1 MDAHGAAPS
10 RARSELGAA
19 PRDHSGQQAC
29 ANGSGG
35 TLMTSLDILFGAV
48 GLITA
53 ASAVLAVTTQ
63 QLVHAALWLVVALG
77 TLAGCYLILGA
88 ELVALVQLLVY
99 VGAVVVLVLF
109 ALMLTRAPM
118 SRSPDQSSSG
128 VQRNAAALIGAGT
141 SVLFSS
147 VLLPALGGEL
157 RPIRTAD
164 TKGIATQLFGAW
176 VWPFELLSV
185 LLLIAL
191 IAALAV
197 SRMPSKAQ
205 TQEQPIAD
213 TLVPDL
219 PQTPVG
225 VSS

>member
-1 MDAHGAAPS
+1 
-10 RARSELGAA
+10 
-19 PRDHSGQQAC
+19 
-29 ANGSGG
+29 
-35 TLMTSLDILFGAV
+35 MTTLDILFGAV
-48 GLITA
+48 ALITA
-53 ASAVLAVTTQ
+53 ASAILAVTTQ
-63 QLVHAALWLVVALG
+63 QLVHAALWLVVTLG

-118 SRSPDQSSSG
+118 GPSPEQSTSG
-128 VQRNAAALIGAGT
+128 VQRIAAALIGAGT
-141 SVLFSS
+141 SVLFAS
-147 VLLPALGGEL
+147 VLLPALGGQL
-157 RPIRTAD
+157 RLTRTAD

-197 SRMPSKAQ
+197 SRMPSRPQTPAQ
-205 TQEQPIAD
+205 ALEQ

-219 PQTPVG
+219 PEIPVG